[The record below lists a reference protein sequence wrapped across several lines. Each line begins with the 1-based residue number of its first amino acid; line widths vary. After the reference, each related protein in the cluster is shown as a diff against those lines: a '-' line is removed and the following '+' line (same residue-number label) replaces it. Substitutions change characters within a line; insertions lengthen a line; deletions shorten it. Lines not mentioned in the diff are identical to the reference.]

1 MSFQN
6 YKAEWAQDAPL
17 FAQRG
22 VTIPG
27 IQAYL
32 PPEFKFNYNLAMDA
46 QPTLSTDPNSGVPS
60 LLTTMIDPEV
70 FRILFSPNKAATIL
84 SEVRKG
90 SWLDNTAL
98 FPTVEQGG
106 EVSSYGDYSEN
117 GHTTVNTNWPQRQA
131 YLFQIIKEY
140 GERELEMAGL
150 ARLNWVAEQDA
161 AAALSLN
168 KYSNL
173 TYFFGVAGLQNY
185 GLLNDPNLSAALTPS
200 TKTAGG
206 TKWVLNGVVNATANE
221 IYLDIE
227 SMFIKLVQQTS
238 GLIDRESS
246 MTMAMSPQSETAFT
260 ATNSFG
266 VNVSDL
272 VKKNF
277 PNMTVKTAMQ
287 YGALST
293 TNPQGIA
300 GGELVQLIVGDIEG
314 QKTGYCAFNEKMRA
328 HPIIRFLS
336 SFRQKV
342 SGGTWGAII
351 RQPMGI
357 SQMLGV

>member
-1 MSFQN
+1 MSFHQ
-6 YKAEWAQDAPL
+6 YKAEWAMDAPM

-27 IQAYL
+27 IQSYL
-32 PPEFKFNYNLAMDA
+32 PEAFKTNYQLALDA
-46 QPTLSTDPNSGVPS
+46 QPALQTDPNSSVPAM
-60 LLTTMIDPEV
+60 LTTLIDPEV
-70 FRILFSPNKAATIL
+70 FRILFSPSKAAQIFT
-84 SEVRKG
+84 EVRKG
-90 SWLDNTAL
+90 TWLDETTM

-106 EVSSYGDYSEN
+106 EVTSYGDYSES

-140 GERELEMAGL
+140 GERELERAGL
-150 ARLNWVAEQDA
+150 ARLNWVAEQDG
-161 AAALSLN
+161 AAALALS
-168 KYSNL
+168 KYANL
-173 TYFFGVAGLQNY
+173 TYFFGVTGIQNY
-185 GLLNDPNLSAALTPS
+185 GLLNDPNLTAALTPA
-200 TKTAGG
+200 TKAAGG
-206 TKWVLNGVVNATANE
+206 VKWVLSGVINATANE
-221 IYLDIE
+221 VYLDIE
-227 SMFIKLVQQTS
+227 SLFIKVVNQTAGLV
-238 GLIDRESS
+238 DRNTK
-246 MTMAMSPQSETAFT
+246 MTLAMSPQSETALT
-260 ATNSFG
+260 STNSFG

-272 VKKNF
+272 LKKNF
-277 PNMTVKTAMQ
+277 PNLDVKTAMQ

-293 TNPQGIA
+293 TNPQGVA

-328 HPIIRFLS
+328 HPIVRNLS